1 MRSGERGMLGLITV
15 FGGSGFVGQYV
26 VRALARRG
34 FRVRVAV
41 RKPNLTPQLK
51 VMGDVGQVE
60 LAYCDVRDPTHV
72 TRALR
77 GATGVV
83 NLVGVLFESGRQT
96 FQALHEDA
104 AGQIARAAAAQGVT
118 TFVQMSALGSDPASP
133 SAYGRSKAAGEA
145 AVRAAIPTATILRPS
160 IVFGPEDDF
169 FNRFAAMTPFLP
181 ALPLF
186 GGGDTKY
193 APIYA
198 GDVGEAVAT
207 ILADPALGGCT
218 YELGGPGVY
227 SFKALLELMLRE
239 VDRRR
244 ILLPLPFSVGGVI
257 AAIGDLQS
265 KLVPMAPVLTTDQLA
280 MLKTDNVPADGAPGL
295 SVLGVPPTAL
305 EAVLPTYLWRFR
317 KGGQFAQPETA
328 NA

>member
-1 MRSGERGMLGLITV
+1 MRSGEHGMLSLITV

-26 VRALARRG
+26 VRAVARRG

-51 VMGDVGQVE
+51 VMGDVGQIE
-60 LAYCDVRDPTHV
+60 LAYCDVRDPAHV

-77 GATGVV
+77 GATGTV

-104 AGQIARAAAAQGVT
+104 AGQIARAAAAQGIT
-118 TFVQMSALGSDPASP
+118 AFVQMSALGSEPASP

-169 FNRFAAMTPFLP
+169 FNRFAAMTPFVP

-198 GDVGEAVAT
+198 GDLGEAVAT
-207 ILADPALGGCT
+207 ILADPALGGRT

-227 SFKALLELMLRE
+227 SFKALLELMLHE
-239 VDRRR
+239 IDRKR
-244 ILLPLPFSVGGVI
+244 ILLPLPFSVWRCGSRPS
-257 AAIGDLQS
+257 AIS
-265 KLVPMAPVLTTDQLA
+265 NRSFCP
-280 MLKTDNVPADGAPGL
+280 
-295 SVLGVPPTAL
+295 
-305 EAVLPTYLWRFR
+305 WRR
-317 KGGQFAQPETA
+317 C
-328 NA
+328 